1 MAESPTAEDYLRALN
16 VVGLAPDRRQR
27 LLEHILRSNELQA
40 DHPPVVA
47 GLARCAAALLAMDP
61 ERRVSAPTALA
72 QAEALAR
79 LPGGGGQALVQQHE
93 SLQALVELA
102 RSGWGC
108 PGLHRG
114 ALRRALQY
122 VSAEIQTLTNSLVE

>member
-1 MAESPTAEDYLRALN
+1 MAESQTAEHYLRALN
-16 VVGLAPDRRQR
+16 VVGLDPDRRQH
-27 LLEHILRSNELQA
+27 LLEHILRSNELQP
-40 DHPPVVA
+40 DHAPVA
-47 GLARCAAALLAMDP
+47 IGLARCAAALLAMDP

-79 LPGGGGQALVQQHE
+79 LSGGGGQALIQQHE
-93 SLQALVELA
+93 SLLALAELA
-102 RSGWGC
+102 RSGWGG

-122 VSAEIQTLTNSLVE
+122 VSAEIQTLTQSLAE

>member
-1 MAESPTAEDYLRALN
+1 MSETPTAEHYLRALN
-16 VVGLAPDRRQR
+16 VTGLDSDRRQR

-61 ERRVSAPTALA
+61 GRRVSAPTALA

-79 LPGGGGQALVQQHE
+79 LPGGSGQALIQQHE
-93 SLQALVELA
+93 SLLALVELA
-102 RSGWGC
+102 RSGWGG

-114 ALRRALQY
+114 ALRRTLQY
-122 VSAEIQTLTNSLVE
+122 VSAEIQALTNSLVD